1 MLDIHRVKSNE
12 RHIWLK
18 MRHALW
24 PDASREELDAEIA
37 EILESGEQEVAFI
50 ATGEDGQTL
59 GFVEVSIKDWNYA
72 PGISTRPFGYIEGWY
87 VVPEARRSGVGQ
99 ALIGVAE
106 DWARSHGC
114 TEMGSDAE
122 LANTA
127 SLVAH
132 VRLGYEVAEQLVHFS
147 KKL

>member
-1 MLDIHRVKSNE
+1 MVDIHPVRPHEVSAW
-12 RHIWLK
+12 ID

-24 PDASREELDAEIA
+24 PDATREELEREVA
-37 EILESGEQEVAFI
+37 EILDSDEQEVAFI
-50 ATGEDGQTL
+50 ATGEDGQPI
-59 GFVEVSIKDWNYA
+59 GFVEASIKDWNWA
-72 PGISTRPFGYIEGWY
+72 PGISTRPFGYVEGWY
-87 VVPEARRSGVGQ
+87 VAPEARRTGLGR
-99 ALIGVAE
+99 ALIDVAE
-106 DWARSHGC
+106 NWARSHGC

-122 LANTA
+122 LDNIT

>member
-1 MLDIHRVKSNE
+1 VDIHRVKPE
-12 RHIWLK
+12 ETGYWLD

-24 PDASREELDAEIA
+24 PDASREELETEIA
-37 EILESGEQEVAFI
+37 AILDSGEEEVAFI
-50 ATGEDGQTL
+50 AMDEAGRPL
-59 GFVEVSIKDWNYA
+59 GFVEASIKDWNWA

-87 VVPEARRSGVGQ
+87 VVPETRRTGIGQ

-106 DWARSHGC
+106 EWARSQGC

-122 LANTA
+122 LDNIT